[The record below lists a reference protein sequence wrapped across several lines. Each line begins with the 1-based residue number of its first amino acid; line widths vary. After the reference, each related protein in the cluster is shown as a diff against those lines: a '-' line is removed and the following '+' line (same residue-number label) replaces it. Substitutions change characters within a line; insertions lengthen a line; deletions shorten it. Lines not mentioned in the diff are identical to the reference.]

1 MIHFSLL
8 RVAEALVERDIRHHQ
23 LVGIEPRSLK
33 TRGARDILGMTQQ
46 TDPQPRALPVGVDR
60 DIDDQKLGVLR
71 HGFDERDELAA
82 LDEEIEAVVA
92 KGAIIVGGDRAR
104 RARRS

>member
-1 MIHFSLL
+1 
-8 RVAEALVERDIRHHQ
+8 
-23 LVGIEPRSLK
+23 
-33 TRGARDILGMTQQ
+33 MTQQ

-104 RARRS
+104 RARRDADPLRIGGMRQRPNLWNIIGNGAAEGRFAHGEPR